1 MDKLESMQVY
11 VCVVDAHSFARAA
24 EVLGLPRSTVSR
36 VIKELES
43 WLGIQ
48 LLQRTTRKLSVTAD
62 GRRYYEECK
71 RLLADIATM
80 ESSFPG
86 RSALPKGRFKVGMPQ
101 SLARHCII
109 PSLPEFLHQ
118 YPELELI
125 LCSSDNV
132 EDIIQDGYDC
142 VIRTGRIEDSTTL
155 VARPLV
161 NFKWAIFASPT
172 YIDSYGKPESLDD
185 LEKHRAVGYLN
196 HRTGRTTDWFFT
208 FNGGDYAIRM
218 NETLI
223 VDDTDAYIQAGIQ
236 GLGLIRVASYLVKPY
251 LRCGALVSC
260 MDDLS
265 FDLPLSLVYPQ
276 NRYLPPSVRAFYDW
290 CRVVLSQPNHHPET
304 RGLQKSGSGFIS
316 QNRR

>member
-1 MDKLESMQVY
+1 MDKLASMQVY
-11 VCVVDAHSFARAA
+11 VCVVDTHSFARAA

-62 GRRYYEECK
+62 GRRYYDESK

-86 RSALPKGRFKVGMPQ
+86 RSAHPKGRFKVGMPQ

-109 PSLPEFLHQ
+109 PRLPAFLRQ
-118 YPELELI
+118 YPELELL

-132 EDIIQDGYDC
+132 EDIIQEGYDC

-155 VARPLV
+155 VARPLA
-161 NFKWAIFASPT
+161 NFRWAVLASPD
-172 YIDSYGKPESLDD
+172 YIAAHGKPDNVDSL
-185 LEKHRAVGYLN
+185 ERHHAVGYLN

-208 FNGGDYAIRM
+208 LDDGDVAIRM
-218 NETLI
+218 KETLI

-236 GLGLIRVASYLVKPY
+236 GVGLIRVASYLVAPY
-251 LRCGALVSC
+251 LQSGALVLC
-260 MDDLS
+260 MENLS

-290 CRVVLSQPNHHPET
+290 SRAVLHQH
-304 RGLQKSGSGFIS
+304 GD
-316 QNRR
+316 

>member
-1 MDKLESMQVY
+1 MDKLASMQVY
-11 VCVVDAHSFARAA
+11 VCVVDTHSFARAA

-62 GRRYYEECK
+62 GRRYYDESK

-86 RSALPKGRFKVGMPQ
+86 RSAQPKGRFKVGMPQ

-109 PSLPEFLHQ
+109 PRLPAFLRQ
-118 YPELELI
+118 YPELELL

-132 EDIIQDGYDC
+132 EDIIQEGYDC

-155 VARPLV
+155 VARPLA
-161 NFKWAIFASPT
+161 NFRWAVLASPD
-172 YIDSYGKPESLDD
+172 YIAAHGKPDNVDSL
-185 LEKHRAVGYLN
+185 ERHHAVGYLN

-208 FNGGDYAIRM
+208 LDDGDVAIRM
-218 NETLI
+218 KETLI

-236 GLGLIRVASYLVKPY
+236 GVGLIRVASYLVAPY
-251 LRCGALVSC
+251 LQSGGLVLC
-260 MDDLS
+260 MENLS

-290 CRVVLSQPNHHPET
+290 SRAVLHQH
-304 RGLQKSGSGFIS
+304 GD
-316 QNRR
+316 

>member
-11 VCVVDAHSFARAA
+11 VCVVDAHSFTRAA

-36 VIKELES
+36 VIKELEA

-71 RLLADIATM
+71 RVLADIATL

-86 RSALPKGRFKVGMPQ
+86 RSALPKGRFKVGRPQ

-109 PSLPEFLHQ
+109 PSLTEFLHQ

-155 VARPLV
+155 VARPLA
-161 NFKWAIFASPT
+161 NFKWAIFAAPR
-172 YIDSYGKPESLDD
+172 YIDIHGKPKSVDD
-185 LEKHRAVGYLN
+185 LDKHRAVGYLN
-196 HRTGRTTDWFFT
+196 HRTGRTTEWFFT
-208 FNGGDYAIRM
+208 RDAQDHALRM

-251 LRCGALVSC
+251 VQCGALVSC

-290 CRVVLSQPNHHPET
+290 CKKVLNQPNHRPEVPA
-304 RGLQKSGSGFIS
+304 LQKPGSGFIS
-316 QNRR
+316 